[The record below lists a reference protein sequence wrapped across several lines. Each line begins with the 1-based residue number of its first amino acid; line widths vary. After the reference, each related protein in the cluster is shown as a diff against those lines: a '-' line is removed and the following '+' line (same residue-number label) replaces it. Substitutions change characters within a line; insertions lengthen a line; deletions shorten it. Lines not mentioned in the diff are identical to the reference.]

1 MLKSILVQW
10 NIIVMSVLHLN
21 TQARTKTHTRVPLE
35 KMASSTSLPECSKH
49 KLPKQ
54 IFCFDENVLICH
66 QCRDEDHKP
75 PHKTKLVVDCE
86 KDIKNELKASVAVLT
101 DLKELE
107 KEEMI

>member
-1 MLKSILVQW
+1 MLKRLVQW

-21 TQARTKTHTRVPLE
+21 TQAKPKPILE
-35 KMASSTSLPECSKH
+35 YHLKKWSQAPPSQNAPNTNYQNKYFVLMKMY
-49 KLPKQ
+49 
-54 IFCFDENVLICH
+54 LICH